1 MKELEKMDPSETYR
15 ESGKGRRCVVSKVEG
30 PDAGKA
36 VVECADG
43 CTCATETRASTC
55 SLQGT
60 IGAKSLV

>member
-1 MKELEKMDPSETYR
+1 MDPSETYR
-15 ESGKGRRCVVSKVEG
+15 KFGEGWSCVVSKVEG

-43 CTCATETRASTC
+43 CTCATETRASTS

-60 IGAKSLV
+60 IGTKSVV